1 MKKEINRRAFI
12 CHMGA
17 ALLLPLGGSA
27 DPRGII
33 DALRPA
39 HETRDLEEPELTTSV
54 LVQRPNL
61 YPPLP
66 DGSFQIDVDGK
77 GLDAFGDGFKVTLYF
92 HFSDKDSR
100 QCNKVLADLTA
111 GSIWLVKG
119 HYYIC
124 WSSKEI
130 EIYQPEY
137 WRVESENRRFYV
149 RRRYPTRYGKI
160 DH

>member
-1 MKKEINRRAFI
+1 MKKGINRRAFM
-12 CHMGA
+12 CHMGV
-17 ALLLPLGGSA
+17 ALFLPLGGSA
-27 DPRGII
+27 DPKGII
-33 DALRPA
+33 SANRPA
-39 HETRDLEEPELTTSV
+39 QETRVLKEPELTTAV

-66 DGSFQIDVDGK
+66 DRSFQIDVEGK
-77 GLDAFGDGFKVTLYF
+77 GLDTFGESFNVTLHF

-100 QCNKVLADLTA
+100 QCNKVLADMTA

-130 EIYQPEY
+130 EMYDLEY
-137 WRVESENRRFYV
+137 WSEILYRRHV
-149 RRRYPTRYGKI
+149 GKS
-160 DH
+160 

>member
-1 MKKEINRRAFI
+1 M

-27 DPRGII
+27 DPKGII
-33 DALRPA
+33 NAVRPA
-39 HETRDLEEPELTTSV
+39 QETRDLEEPELTAAV
-54 LVQRPNL
+54 LVQSPNL

-66 DGSFQIDVDGK
+66 DGSFQIDVEGK
-77 GLDAFGDGFKVTLYF
+77 GLDTFGEGFKVTLHF

-100 QCNKVLADLTA
+100 ECNKVLADLTA

-130 EIYQPEY
+130 EMYQPEY
-137 WRVESENRRFYV
+137 WPVESENRRFYV
-149 RRRYPTRYGKI
+149 R
-160 DH
+160 